1 MFVIISGQ
9 VRVGNTGMGWEK
21 RQSGAAYYTRSH
33 RVNGRVTREYV
44 GGGLI
49 GELAAE
55 MDANAR
61 RDREAKMA
69 AWRAEK
75 AEIESREKRL
85 SEFSDHV
92 ETLARSALLSAGFHR
107 HHRGEWRKKR

>member
-1 MFVIISGQ
+1 
-9 VRVGNTGMGWEK
+9 MGWEK

-61 RDREAKMA
+61 RDREAKME

-75 AEIESREKRL
+75 VEIESREKGIAD
-85 SEFSDHV
+85 FSDHV
-92 ETLARSALLSAGFHR
+92 EILARSALVAAGFHR

>member
-1 MFVIISGQ
+1 M
-9 VRVGNTGMGWEK
+9 
-21 RQSGAAYYTRSH
+21 H
-33 RVNGRVTREYV
+33 GRVMREYV

-55 MDANAR
+55 MDAEER
-61 RDREAKMA
+61 SEREVQME

-75 AEIESREKRL
+75 AEIESREKDITG
-85 SEFSDHV
+85 FSNQV
-92 ETLARSALLSAGFHR
+92 ETMARSALLSAGFHR

>member
-1 MFVIISGQ
+1 
-9 VRVGNTGMGWEK
+9 MGWEK

-55 MDANAR
+55 MDTEERSERAAQM
-61 RDREAKMA
+61 E
-69 AWRAEK
+69 AWRCEK
-75 AEIESREKRL
+75 AEIESHEKEIE
-85 SEFSDHV
+85 EFSSNV
-92 ETLARSALLSAGFHR
+92 EILARSALVAAGFHR